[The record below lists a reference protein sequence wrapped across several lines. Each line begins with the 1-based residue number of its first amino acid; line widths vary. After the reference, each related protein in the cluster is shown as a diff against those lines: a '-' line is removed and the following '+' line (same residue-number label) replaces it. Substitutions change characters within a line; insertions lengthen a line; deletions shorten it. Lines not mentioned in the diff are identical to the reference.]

1 MANSPSPIWP
11 QTPRR
16 RQGLWNYPRPHR
28 TGIRAWVPSWRFV
41 VGSALTVLSLGVGVF
56 VAGWIGW
63 SVPPERAAIGSETT
77 TVYYAND
84 TVMGKFA
91 AVDRTIRGLDEMP
104 PYVGK
109 AVLASEDQNFENH
122 LGVDPL
128 GMVRALVNNV
138 TNGSQQGG
146 STLTQQYVEN
156 TYFEPGETS
165 YADKFREVILALK
178 VEQSKSKDEILEGY
192 VNSIYLGRG
201 AYGFEAA
208 AKAYFDKPAAELT
221 VSETA
226 MLVGIIPS
234 PSYWDPRFGEESR
247 AVAETKWARVLR
259 NMAEMGIIT
268 EEDRAAA
275 TFPDPIEYKPV
286 SRAGQTGYLLE
297 EVRKELASEAGL
309 EEEDLMTNG
318 YEIHTTI
325 NPKWQKAAV
334 EAANTIPY
342 KGENAASDR
351 LGVSIVS
358 VDPENGAIR
367 ALYGG
372 KDYEQVQF
380 NAATDG
386 KAQGGS
392 TFKPFTLIGAL
403 EEGHELEEYY
413 TGNSPMQIPGW
424 SVLNKETGV
433 EEEVELTN
441 FGTEEGGDSFGD
453 INLIDATADSVNTVY
468 AQLNVEIGAKKSQ
481 DVAIRAGIP
490 EKSTNAE
497 LSNVLGTSTVRAV
510 DLAGAYAT
518 FAAQGTRTTPHIVTN
533 VKDGEKLLYEGDSS
547 QNPGAIDP
555 DVMTKA
561 TYAMQQ
567 VVEKGSGEPAQELL
581 TPDGEPR
588 PVAGKTGST
597 NDNKSAWFAGYV
609 PQLATVVGLYQMNE
623 EGGEETIT
631 PFGDWANYS
640 MTGGTWPVTAWTQYM
655 NAVTKGMEVEEFP
668 EYVPPAPPEP
678 TNTPSPTNSETAE
691 PETVMV
697 PGGLV
702 GQQFPSAV
710 SVLSGV
716 NLVPAQVGV
725 ESPRPA
731 GEVLNVENEGQ
742 EVPVGST
749 IQVHVSTGPAE
760 EETTDVPG
768 GLVGSNEGSAQGK
781 IQGAGLQP
789 VVEYRDSADV
799 AEGTVIEVSPGEG
812 TPVPPGSQVRVI
824 VSSGPGDVFPTGP
837 PTGPGDDGDGGGGGG
852 GGGRGNGP

>member
-16 RQGLWNYPRPHR
+16 RQGVWNYPRPHR
-28 TGIRAWVPSWRFV
+28 TGIRAWIPSWRFV
-41 VGSALTVLSLGVGVF
+41 VGSVLTVLSLGVGVF

-63 SVPPERAAIGSETT
+63 SVPAERAAIGSEST
-77 TVYYAND
+77 TVYYANGK
-84 TVMGKFA
+84 VMGKFA
-91 AVDRTIRGLDEMP
+91 AVDRTIRRLDEMP

-122 LGVDPL
+122 VGVDPL
-128 GMVRALVNNV
+128 GIVRAAINNV
-138 TNGSQQGG
+138 TSGSQQGG

-165 YADKFREVILALK
+165 YSDKFREIILALK

-192 VNSIYLGRG
+192 TNSIYLGRG

-221 VSETA
+221 ISETA

-234 PSYWDPRFGEESR
+234 PSYWDPRFGEGSK
-247 AVAETKWARVLR
+247 AVAEEKWARVLR
-259 NMAEMGIIT
+259 NMADMGIIT
-268 EEDRAAA
+268 QEERKSA
-275 TFPDPIEYKPV
+275 TFPELVDYKPV
-286 SRAGQTGYLLE
+286 SRAGQVGYLLE
-297 EVRKELASEAGL
+297 EVRKELAAEANIT
-309 EEEDLMTNG
+309 EDDLMTNG
-318 YEIHTTI
+318 YEVKTTI

-334 EAANTIPY
+334 ETANTIPY
-342 KGENAASDR
+342 KGEGAASKR

-358 VDPENGAIR
+358 VDPTNGAIR

-372 KDYEQVQF
+372 KDYEKVQY

-413 TGNSPMQIPGW
+413 KGNSPMQIPGW
-424 SVLNKETGV
+424 SVLNEETGL

-441 FGTEEGGDSFGD
+441 FGAEGSGGESFGD
-453 INLIDATADSVNTVY
+453 INLIDATANSVNTVY
-468 AQLNVEIGAKKSQ
+468 AQLNVEIGAAKSQ

-490 EKSTNAE
+490 KDSTNAE
-497 LSNVLGTSTVRAV
+497 LSNVLGTSPVRAV

-518 FAAQGTRTTPHIVTN
+518 FAAQGTRTTPHIVAS
-533 VKDGEKLLYEGDSS
+533 VKNGDETRYEGVSS
-547 QNPGAIDP
+547 KQPDAIDP

-567 VVEKGSGEPAQELL
+567 VVEKGSGEAAQELL
-581 TPDGEPR
+581 APDGSPR

-597 NDNKSAWFAGYV
+597 NGNKAAWFAGYI
-609 PQLATVVGLYQMNE
+609 PQLATVVGLYQTTE
-623 EGGEETIT
+623 KGGQDTIT

-640 MTGGTWPVTAWTQYM
+640 LTGGTWPVTAWTHYM
-655 NAVTKGMEVEEFP
+655 NAVTEGMEVEEFP
-668 EYVPPAPPEP
+668 EYVPPVPPEP
-678 TNTPSPTNSETAE
+678 TNEPSPTNSETADTE
-691 PETVMV
+691 MVTV

-702 GQQFPSAV
+702 GQQFATAT

-716 NLVPAQVGV
+716 QLVAAKVDV
-725 ESPRPA
+725 ESPKPV
-731 GEVLNVENEGQ
+731 GEVLLVENEGQ
-742 EVPVGST
+742 EVPVNST
-749 IQVHVSTGPAE
+749 IQVHVSSGPAK
-760 EETTDVPG
+760 EETVTVPG
-768 GLVGSNEGSAQGK
+768 GLTGSDQGSAQG
-781 IQGAGLQP
+781 QLQAAGLQAS
-789 VVEYRDSADV
+789 VEYRESDDV
-799 AEGTVIEVSPGEG
+799 AEGRVIEVNPREG
-812 TPVPPGSQVRVI
+812 TAVPPNSAVQLI
-824 VSSGPGDVFPTGP
+824 VSSGPGDIGLPTGP
-837 PTGPGDDGDGGGGGG
+837 PGQGGGGDDGG
-852 GGGRGNGP
+852 GGGRGGNSP